1 MTTKEELRHLV
12 DSLSDAEAA
21 ELLDYARWLREESE
35 ALTPEE
41 LARAGR
47 GEEEIRRG
55 DTVSWDE
62 LRRDLKL

>member
-1 MTTKEELRHLV
+1 MTTKEELRGLV

-21 ELLDYARWLREESE
+21 ELLDYARWLREEGE

-41 LARAGR
+41 LARVSR

-55 DTVSWDE
+55 ETVCWDE
-62 LRRDLKL
+62 LRRDLNL